1 MSEKI
6 QAQIKN
12 CVGAGYYSVTSDG
25 WSQPTKTPSL
35 QRSNI
40 YSFRL
45 ILTGIIYS
53 LTVHIVNE
61 KFEREDFVLAAFS
74 LGDDRHTGV
83 NLASKIEI
91 ELNKHGL
98 STEQLVC
105 MVRDDAK
112 NMINTCSLLKV
123 ER

>member
-1 MSEKI
+1 VSE
-6 QAQIKN
+6 QGTTQLRPT
-12 CVGAGYYSVTSDG
+12 AGRSPLRRLRYRG
-25 WSQPTKTPSL
+25 L
-35 QRSNI
+35 ISNI
-40 YSFRL
+40 L
-45 ILTGIIYS
+45 ISNIIYS

-74 LGDDRHTGV
+74 LGDVRHTGE
-83 NLASKIEI
+83 NLASKILI

-123 ER
+123 ETLVVY